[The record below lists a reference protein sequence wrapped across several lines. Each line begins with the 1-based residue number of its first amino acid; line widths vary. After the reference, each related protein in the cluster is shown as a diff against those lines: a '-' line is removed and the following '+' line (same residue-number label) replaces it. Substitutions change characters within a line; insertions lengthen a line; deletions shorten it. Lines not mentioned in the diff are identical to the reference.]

1 MEELKQI
8 KDKFE
13 TDLNESEQKR
23 NGLQQKLDEYAQIQL
38 QHQNEGIKR
47 ATEVFNF

>member
-23 NGLQQKLDEYAQIQL
+23 NGLQQKLDEYAQIQN
-38 QHQNEGIKR
+38 QNEGIKR
-47 ATEVFNF
+47 ATEVSIF